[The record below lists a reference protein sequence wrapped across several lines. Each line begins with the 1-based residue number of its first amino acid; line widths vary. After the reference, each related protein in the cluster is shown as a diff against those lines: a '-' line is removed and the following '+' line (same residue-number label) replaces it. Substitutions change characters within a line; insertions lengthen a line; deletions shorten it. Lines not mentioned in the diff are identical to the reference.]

1 MIEGKLG
8 KDAIRFVIYQR
19 NEGYN
24 RTSVQRGLN
33 FAAKVA
39 TGDFEVE
46 RSPPCSVDPSPSTV
60 DAVSRALALTDIAN
74 RRYSFSPSERNVG
87 SSRPRYFI
95 RD

>member
-39 TGDFEVE
+39 T
-46 RSPPCSVDPSPSTV
+46 
-60 DAVSRALALTDIAN
+60 
-74 RRYSFSPSERNVG
+74 
-87 SSRPRYFI
+87 
-95 RD
+95 